1 MVTSTDI
8 ANRLCSMININSQRR
23 DVRNRPIEVSF
34 LENIA
39 LENIAL
45 ENIAC
50 GSNLIMI
57 LIDGGDIDRKL
68 ARKGLPDK

>member
-39 LENIAL
+39 LENIA
-45 ENIAC
+45 C